1 MDDLKSINTHTSCPD
16 CGSSDALTENEDG
29 STKCFSCGIFKPSRA
44 STPNTNTHTHNMEM
58 IEGESQDLVK
68 RNIPQNICK
77 KYGYTVGENRSK
89 LCQIANYKDS
99 TGKLVGQ
106 KLRYPDKSFE
116 TVGTVKTLFGMHLFG
131 KGKRITITEG
141 ELDAMSVSTVFN
153 GKWAVVSVPSGA
165 QSAMNS
171 IKHNL
176 EYLNNFDEIVLM
188 FDMDEVGVAA
198 AKKCAA
204 VLPVGKAFIAS
215 LPAKDPNALLMENR
229 GAEII
234 QAFWDATQYRPD
246 GIVAGED
253 MWDIVSKTEI
263 VDSADYP
270 FEGLNK
276 ITRGLRIGEITTFCA
291 GSGVGKSAV
300 CREIAYH
307 LIKNDE
313 KVGYIALEESIK
325 RSAQGIMGLAINKT
339 LHLGTEVKEEDLKK
353 AFDMTIGSGN
363 FVTYDH
369 WGSIESDNL
378 INRIRYMN
386 KGLGCKWI
394 FLDHVSIVVSGQEG
408 DERKMLDMLMT
419 KLRSLVEEI
428 GVGMILVSHLKR
440 PEGRGFEEGRET
452 TLGHL
457 RGSAGLGQLSDMVI
471 GLERNQQDEE
481 AKNDTT
487 IRILKNRFSGETG
500 VACTLEY
507 NTKTGRLHE
516 KNNYFEGDPSFDL
529 DADPILDVGH
539 AGGSTQPEGVTN
551 EPF

>member
-1 MDDLKSINTHTSCPD
+1 
-16 CGSSDALTENEDG
+16 
-29 STKCFSCGIFKPSRA
+29 
-44 STPNTNTHTHNMEM
+44 
-58 IEGESQDLVK
+58 
-68 RNIPQNICK
+68 
-77 KYGYTVGENRSK
+77 
-89 LCQIANYKDS
+89 
-99 TGKLVGQ
+99 
-106 KLRYPDKSFE
+106 
-116 TVGTVKTLFGMHLFG
+116 
-131 KGKRITITEG
+131 
-141 ELDAMSVSTVFN
+141 MS
-153 GKWAVVSVPSGA
+153 
-165 QSAMNS
+165 S

-198 AKKCAA
+198 ARKCAA
-204 VLPVGKAFIAS
+204 VLPVGKAFIAN
-215 LPAKDPNALLMENR
+215 LPAKDPNELLMENR
-229 GAEII
+229 SSEII
-234 QAFWDATQYRPD
+234 QSFWDATQYRPD

-263 VDSADYP
+263 VDSSDYP
-270 FEGLNK
+270 YEGMNK
-276 ITRGLRIGEITTFCA
+276 ITRGLRVGEIVCFAA

-307 LIKNDE
+307 LIKNNE

-325 RSAQGIMGLAINKT
+325 RSAQGIMGLAIDKT
-339 LHLGTEVKEEDLKK
+339 LHLGTEVEEEELRK
-353 AFDMTIGSGN
+353 AFDATVGSGN

-386 KGLGCKWI
+386 RGLGCKWI
-394 FLDHVSIVVSGQEG
+394 FLDHVSICVSGQEG
-408 DERKMLDMLMT
+408 DERKMLDILMT
-419 KLRSLVEEI
+419 KLRSLVEEV

-481 AKNDTT
+481 VKNQTT
-487 IRILKNRFSGETG
+487 VRVLKNRFSGETG

-507 NTKTGRLHE
+507 NKQTGRIHE
-516 KNNYFEGDPSFDL
+516 QNTYFS
-529 DADPILDVGH
+529 ADDTQPTTNDN
-539 AGGSTQPEGVTN
+539 TRQPEGN
-551 EPF
+551 IDEPF

>member
-1 MDDLKSINTHTSCPD
+1 MDTLKTINTHTNCPD
-16 CGSSDALTENEDG
+16 CGSSDALCENEDG
-29 STKCFSCGIFKPSRA
+29 STKCFSCGIFKPNKMK
-44 STPNTNTHTHNMEM
+44 TTHTTNLS
-58 IEGESQDLVK
+58 IVDGDYQDLVK
-68 RNIPQNICK
+68 RNIPLSICR
-77 KYGYTVGENRSK
+77 KYGYTVGNHRDK
-89 LCQIANYKDS
+89 MCQIANYKDS

-106 KLRYPDKSFE
+106 KLRYSDKSFE
-116 TVGTVKTLFGMHLFG
+116 TVGTVRTLFGMHLYG

-141 ELDAMSVSTVFN
+141 EIDAMSVSTAFN

-165 QSAMNS
+165 QSALSS

-188 FDMDEVGVAA
+188 FDMDEVGIAA
-198 AKKCAA
+198 AKKCASI
-204 VLPVGKAFIAS
+204 LPVGKAFIAN
-215 LPAKDPNALLMENR
+215 LPAKDPNDLLVSNR
-229 GAEII
+229 SSEII
-234 QAFWDATQYRPD
+234 QSFWDATQYRPD

-263 VDSADYP
+263 VDSSSYP
-270 FEGLNK
+270 YEGMNK
-276 ITRGLRIGEITTFCA
+276 ITRGLRVGEIVCFAA

-307 LIKNDE
+307 LIKNKE

-339 LHLGTEVKEEDLKK
+339 LHLGAEVEEKELRE
-353 AFDMTIGSGN
+353 AFNATVGSGN

-394 FLDHVSIVVSGQEG
+394 FLDHVSICVSGQEG
-408 DERKMLDMLMT
+408 DERKMLDILMT
-419 KLRSLVEEI
+419 KLRSLVEEV
-428 GVGMILVSHLKR
+428 GVGMVLVSHLKR

-457 RGSAGLGQLSDMVI
+457 RGSAGLGQLSDIVI

-481 AKNDTT
+481 VKNQTT
-487 IRILKNRFSGETG
+487 VRVLKNRFSGETG

-507 NTKTGRLHE
+507 NKHTGRIHE
-516 KNNYFEGDPSFDL
+516 QNTYF
-529 DADPILDVGH
+529 DADNNQPNNTNDSTGEQSESI
-539 AGGSTQPEGVTN
+539 AIMGGID

>member
-1 MDDLKSINTHTSCPD
+1 MDTLKTIHTHTNCPD
-16 CGSSDALTENEDG
+16 CGSSDALCENEDG
-29 STKCFSCGIFKPSRA
+29 STKCFSCGIFKP
-44 STPNTNTHTHNMEM
+44 NKTNTTHTQNMT
-58 IEGESQDLVK
+58 IVQGEVQDLVK
-68 RNIPQNICK
+68 RNIPQSICQ
-77 KYGYTVGENRSK
+77 KYGYTVGTHRDK
-89 LCQIANYKDS
+89 MCQIANYKDS

-106 KLRYPDKSFE
+106 KLRYSDKSFE
-116 TVGTVKTLFGMHLFG
+116 TVGSVRTLFGMHLYG

-141 ELDAMSVSTVFN
+141 EIDAMSVSTAFS

-165 QSAMNS
+165 QSAMS
-171 IKHNL
+171 AIKHNL

-198 AKKCAA
+198 SKKCAA
-204 VLPVGKAFIAS
+204 VLPVGKAFIAN
-215 LPAKDPNALLMENR
+215 LPAKDPNDLLVNNR
-229 GAEII
+229 SSEII
-234 QAFWDATQYRPD
+234 QSFWDATQYRPD

-263 VDSADYP
+263 VDSSDYP
-270 FEGLNK
+270 YEGMNK
-276 ITRGLRIGEITTFCA
+276 VTRGLRVGEIVCFAA

-307 LIKNDE
+307 LIKNKE

-325 RSAQGIMGLAINKT
+325 RSAQGIMGLAINKA
-339 LHLGTEVKEEDLKK
+339 LHLGAEVEEEELRK
-353 AFDMTIGSGN
+353 AFDATVGSGN

-394 FLDHVSIVVSGQEG
+394 FLDHVSICVSGQEG
-408 DERKMLDMLMT
+408 DERKMLDILMT
-419 KLRSLVEEI
+419 KLRSLVEEV
-428 GVGMILVSHLKR
+428 GVGMVLVSHLKR

-457 RGSAGLGQLSDMVI
+457 RGSAGLGQLSDIVV

-481 AKNDTT
+481 AKNLTT
-487 IRILKNRFSGETG
+487 VRILKNRFSGETG

-507 NTKTGRLHE
+507 NKHTGRIHE
-516 KNNYFEGDPSFDL
+516 QNTYFDNNSTESAVPTYNSSESAESNDDPF
-529 DADPILDVGH
+529 
-539 AGGSTQPEGVTN
+539 
-551 EPF
+551 